1 MEKRIVQFKGMTNV
15 PDDGINEAGDM
26 SVLLNMRHKGG
37 ELVPAKKDKVFD
49 VGGMYTIKKAKFHN
63 GMLLELNYG
72 GKLQVR
78 KEYDK
83 AYDDELGK
91 TFNSLKVEDFDVM
104 GNIVVMSLKNSLEYA
119 IWRNERFEYLG
130 ALPEVPD
137 MGLEKNIRREV
148 VQTPTVYS
156 YDEEDFDYGSKW
168 IKHSKGYFDKCL
180 DLHYK
185 KGRYIDNVLFIVALK
200 LFDGSYKYSQLYL
213 VRDDEGDAN
222 FIART
227 YERFAGEKGA
237 LMEVQ
242 IDGIECVFKFNYS
255 LLKWKD
261 IIKSVCVFSS
271 GSIMGCKP
279 VKKNVYSKYSNPNI
293 REFED
298 LGVCEFYAK
307 KMMFEIREEIE
318 QWSTFYKVAEF
329 DLEGRQKF
337 LTSDTSPSGIANMDA
352 LTESQTKTYLGGRNF
367 VYNGRI
373 HLYDYQEQVCLA
385 GNNVFFKPGNEN
397 ETSTGE
403 KKSSL
408 ELENGDVI
416 EYNVHRFPYDERVL
430 PELISHPQ
438 SGVKR
443 QIVEN
448 TLEIHYNEHPVLD
461 MSLCLNST
469 KELDYRVD
477 CICVDEKGDTFVTE
491 YDNGEAFYCFFEL
504 DVEKFLSKTECRLGD
519 YVFKYHRDSVWR
531 LNGGDV
537 TSISDYGI
545 SFKYKYGVYGG
556 YANTGSC
563 IYINVSKSKT
573 KYDIARFTKIIGNL
587 PVESQ
592 TLKKSYKKEL
602 KVSALDNPF
611 VFPETQ
617 TYMFEGDIV
626 GVASNTDAISQ
637 GQFGQYPLYVFT
649 TQGIWAMQVDTS
661 GKTAYSMQSPLSREV
676 CLGEVV
682 AFDKGVA
689 FTTQKGVM
697 AISGGQVAEL
707 SAALDGFEELLF
719 NNSGSLV
726 GKIFERAGYNGDNEY
741 NGYKDFEPVPIRVYI
756 DGAKLAYSYNDNSLL
771 LFNETYYYA
780 YLYDLKNGVWSAC
793 DGMYKLRAENLGP
806 KGELLLYT
814 DDLKRFVFG
823 GDDDARPVVA
833 ITRPF
838 TLGSFD
844 YKRLRQAA
852 LRTTFTGSLNFY
864 LLGSNDGANFVCIT
878 GKEYPSKNASESMNV
893 TRRDLITAMSR
904 SKQYKY
910 FAIAIAGNMKG
921 RVSLAELLVDAGFA
935 NNKLR

>member
-37 ELVPAKKDKVFD
+37 ELVPVRNDDVFE
-49 VGGMYTIKKAKFHN
+49 VGGMYTIKKSKFYN
-63 GMLLELNYG
+63 GMLLELNWNG
-72 GKLQVR
+72 NLQIR
-78 KEYDK
+78 KSYNE
-83 AYDDELGK
+83 AYDDYLGEA
-91 TFNSLKVEDFDVM
+91 FEHLKVLDFEIM
-104 GNIVVMSLKNSLEYA
+104 GNIIVMSLKNSLEYA

-148 VQTPTVYS
+148 VQTSVSYS
-156 YDEEDFDYGSKW
+156 YEDGDFDYDNKW

-185 KGRYIDNVLFIVALK
+185 KGRYIDNVLFVVALK

-213 VRDDEGDAN
+213 VRDDEGDPN

-227 YERFAGEKGA
+227 YEHLTGEKGA

-242 IDGIECVFKFNYS
+242 IDGIECVFEFNYNLS
-255 LLKWKD
+255 KWKD

-279 VKKNVYSKYSNPNI
+279 VKKNVYSEYSNPNI
-293 REFED
+293 KEFQD

-307 KMMFEIREEIE
+307 KMVFEIREDIE
-318 QWSTFYKVAEF
+318 QWSNFYKVAEF
-329 DLEGRQKF
+329 DLEGHRKF
-337 LTSDTSPSGIANMDA
+337 LISDTSPSNIANMDA
-352 LTESQTKTYLGGRNF
+352 LTESQTKTYLEGKRL
-367 VYNGRI
+367 VYNGRMHI
-373 HLYDYQEQVCLA
+373 YDYQEQVCLA
-385 GNNVFFKPGNEN
+385 GNNVFFNPGNEN
-397 ETSTGE
+397 ETSTKE

-408 ELENGDVI
+408 ELDNGDI
-416 EYNVHRFPYDERVL
+416 TEYNIQRFPFLEGNL
-430 PELISHPQ
+430 PYLISHPQ

-448 TLEIHYNEHPVLD
+448 TLEIYYKDHPVLD

-477 CICVDEKGDTFVTE
+477 CIFVGEKGDTFIDDYE
-491 YDNGEAFYCFFEL
+491 SGETFYSFFEL
-504 DVEKFLSKTECRLGD
+504 DVEKFLDKTECGLGD
-519 YVFKYHRDSVWR
+519 YVFQYYMPSMVWK
-531 LNGGDV
+531 LNGKDV
-537 TSISDYGI
+537 VSISDYGI
-545 SFKYKYGVYGG
+545 DFKYIMGLGG
-556 YANTGSC
+556 TAEGGSC

-573 KYDIARFTKIIGNL
+573 KYDIARFTTSDNL
-587 PVESQ
+587 SIERQS
-592 TLKKSYKKEL
+592 LKKSYKKEL

-611 VFPETQ
+611 YFPPTQ
-617 TYMFEGDIV
+617 EYKFDGDIV
-626 GVASNTDAISQ
+626 GLASNTGAISP

-649 TQGIWAMQVDTS
+649 TQGIWVMQVDTS
-661 GKTAYSMQSPLSREV
+661 GKTVYSAQNPVSREV

-689 FTTQKGVM
+689 FTTEKGVM
-697 AISGGQVAEL
+697 DIFGGEVVEL
-707 SAALDGFEELLF
+707 SAALDGLQNEMLVGSKELL
-719 NNSGSLV
+719 NAIYGKGVKDGSMP
-726 GKIFERAGYNGDNEY
+726 I
-741 NGYKDFEPVPIRVYI
+741 PVPIREYVK
-756 DGAKLAYSYNDNSLL
+756 DAKLGYFYNNDCLL
-771 LFNETYYYA
+771 LFNSYYDFSL
-780 YLYDLKNGVWSAC
+780 LYDLKNGVWSMC
-793 DGMYKLRAENLGP
+793 DGMYNLRAENLGP

-814 DDLKRFVFG
+814 DDLKRYVFG
-823 GDDDARPVVA
+823 DGKEERPVVA

-878 GKEYPSKNASESMNV
+878 GKEYPSKNGSESMNV